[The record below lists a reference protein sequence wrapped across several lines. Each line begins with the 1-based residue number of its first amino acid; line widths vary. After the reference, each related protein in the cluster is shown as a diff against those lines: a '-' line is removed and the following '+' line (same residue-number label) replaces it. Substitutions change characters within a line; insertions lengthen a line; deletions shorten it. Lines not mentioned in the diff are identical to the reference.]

1 MIVYQ
6 PNSQWLEIRESANE
20 DDIEFRIRIEDGT
33 SGLDAWKD
41 VQHVFEDNDDFTDV
55 LFYPYQNHEYRVI
68 VKHEHYG
75 DFLAELWKRRL
86 LTSLAWKD

>member
-1 MIVYQ
+1 MIDYQ
-6 PNSQWLEIRESANE
+6 PNSRWLDLRESANE
-20 DDIEFRIRIEDGT
+20 GDYEFKVRIEADT
-33 SGLDAWKD
+33 PGLDAWKE

-55 LFYPYQNHEYRVI
+55 LFYPYPNHEFRVI

-86 LTSLAWKD
+86 ITSLTWKE